1 MTKKIYKQ
9 KCFSLLITKNLNWEI
24 LTKNLVI
31 FKRRDGVK
39 DENFWYDGVSLKNLI
54 FKGVVHEKPI
64 YRKRNCLKR
73 GRGLGQI
80 AELRG
85 GWQKSRGRKGHY
97 HSWHGGKGTGLAIW
111 KNVVKTI
118 NRLHVYLSLSS
129 QVNSISI
136 VRKGVLS
143 PPLFKLSPSPCA
155 YLPHPPPP
163 FSKIVPSPQIM
174 MGLVGEGWGY
184 VLNARKGGGRR
195 RGLPKLNKGE
205 QEGRGNPN
213 IGPCVIT

>member
-118 NRLHVYLSLSS
+118 NRLYVYLSLSS

-136 VRKGVLS
+136 VRKGILS
-143 PPLFKLSPSPCA
+143 PPFLNYPPPLLPISPT
-155 YLPHPPPP
+155 PHPL
-163 FSKIVPSPQIM
+163 F
-174 MGLVGEGWGY
+174 
-184 VLNARKGGGRR
+184 
-195 RGLPKLNKGE
+195 PKLCHPPK
-205 QEGRGNPN
+205 
-213 IGPCVIT
+213 